1 MSEEDPLRAALLRA
15 HARWSTSSEER
26 FPTAGEWVPLAG
38 TVGSDEAAPDQW
50 LTDKVPTVPTVPTE
64 KEDIAQASPL
74 LTPDQEERAAILE
87 FEGGLDRAT
96 AERLAQGRL
105 LDWGGS

>member
-1 MSEEDPLRAALLRA
+1 MTAEGPLRAALLRA
-15 HARWSTSSEER
+15 HARWSTSTEER
-26 FPTAGEWVPLAG
+26 FPRAGEWVPLSQ
-38 TVGSDEAAPDQW
+38 TVGAAELAPDQW

-64 KEDIAQASPL
+64 KEDIAQASPP

-105 LDWGGS
+105 LDWGGI